1 MVFQNIPILFLFACT
16 LGFFMAWGIGA
27 NDVANAMGTAVGSR
41 TLTVVQALW
50 IAGIF
55 ETLGATLVGGEVT
68 QTIRGH
74 IVNPQL
80 LAMAPQLFIA
90 GMLAALAAAGS
101 WLLVASHFGW
111 PVSTTHSVVGAVIGF
126 GIVAAGFDVVD
137 WGVVGAVITT
147 WIVSPVIAGI
157 FAYFIFRSIQQWILN
172 HDHPFLQAKRYLPIY
187 LFFLLMIF
195 GFTTFYKG
203 FIHCHWHFSHG
214 VIWLWVTSLSLLL
227 MSLSKGLLVR
237 IKIDVGTATCTQY
250 QAVERIF
257 GVFMVFLACAMAFAH
272 GSNDVANAMGPLFAV
287 VSMMSAHSHLT
298 VTTQGTPLWI
308 LLLGSAGIVLG
319 LATYGYR
326 VMATVG
332 KNITELTPSRGFA
345 ASFATASTVVVAS
358 GIGIPI
364 STTQTLVGA
373 IMGVGLARGIAAI
386 NLQVV
391 RDIFV
396 AWIVTLPA
404 GAVLAMGYFYLFRLL
419 LS

>member
-1 MVFQNIPILFLFACT
+1 MSLENTQILLIMACM

-41 TLTVVQALW
+41 TLTVIQALW
-50 IAGIF
+50 IAAIF

-68 QTIRGH
+68 QTIRSD
-74 IVNPQL
+74 IINPQL
-80 LAMAPQLFIA
+80 LATAPQVFIY

-126 GIVAAGFDVVD
+126 SVFAVGPEVVD
-137 WGVVGAVITT
+137 WRVVGAVVAT
-147 WIVSPVIAGI
+147 WMVSPLIAGI
-157 FAYFIFRSIQQWILN
+157 FAYLIFRSIQQWILN
-172 HDHPFLQAKRYLPIY
+172 HEQPFVQAKRCLPIY
-187 LFFLLMIF
+187 LFFLVMIF
-195 GFTTFYKG
+195 GFITFYKG
-203 FIHCHWHFSHG
+203 LAHLHWHFSNEA
-214 VIWLWVTSLSLLL
+214 ILLWVVGISFLFMLVSMVLLA
-227 MSLSKGLLVR
+227 R
-237 IKIDVGTATCTQY
+237 INIAVGTSNCIQHG
-250 QAVERIF
+250 AVERSF
-257 GVFMVFLACAMAFAH
+257 GIFMVFLACAMAFAH

-287 VSMMSAHSHLT
+287 VSMVQTHGHLA
-298 VTTQGTPLWI
+298 VTQATPLWI

-373 IMGVGLARGIAAI
+373 IMGVGLARGIVAI

-396 AWIVTLPA
+396 AWVVTLPA